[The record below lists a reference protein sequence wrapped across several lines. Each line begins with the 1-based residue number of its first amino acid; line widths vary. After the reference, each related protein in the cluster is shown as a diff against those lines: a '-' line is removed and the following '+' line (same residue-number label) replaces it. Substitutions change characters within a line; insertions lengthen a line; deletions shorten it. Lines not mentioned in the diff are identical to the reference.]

1 MQQAMPAAR
10 WSPFQRNHDQTRT
23 VTALGGDVA
32 KARLTAQLLLTLP
45 GLPFIYY
52 GEELGMTGDKPD
64 ERLRTPMHWTR
75 AKAAGFTGGAA
86 WEPLQPDSMTANVA
100 AQTNDKGSMLN
111 LYRRLIHLRSSNAAL
126 AAGELIPVDAS
137 NDAVTAFLRRDGA
150 NVVLVVANLGTTPL
164 SGVTV
169 SSKQGA
175 VPLGRYAAR
184 DLLGG
189 AAGPELDAAA
199 DGSLRAYAPMATL
212 APLQAYVLELK
223 PVRR

>member
-1 MQQAMPAAR
+1 
-10 WSPFQRNHDQTRT
+10 
-23 VTALGGDVA
+23 
-32 KARLTAQLLLTLP
+32 
-45 GLPFIYY
+45 
-52 GEELGMTGDKPD
+52 
-64 ERLRTPMHWTR
+64 
-75 AKAAGFTGGAA
+75 
-86 WEPLQPDSMTANVA
+86 
-100 AQTNDKGSMLN
+100 MLN

-137 NDAVTAFLRRDGA
+137 NAAVTAFLRRDGA
-150 NVVLVVANLGTTPL
+150 NVVLVVANLGTAPL

-175 VPLGRYAAR
+175 VPVGRYSAR

-189 AAGPELDAAA
+189 AAAAEIDASA
-199 DGSLRAYAPMATL
+199 DGTLRSYAPMATL